1 MNLKPELV
9 EKKDPPMMT
18 KIKYMK
24 FKVDWLDSIEKPIF
38 DILVDIERRFVK
50 KSFFELKKRK
60 NIERTTKK

>member
-24 FKVDWLDSIEKPIF
+24 FKLDWLDSIEKPIF
-38 DILVDIERRFVK
+38 DILVETDKRFIK
-50 KSFFELKKRK
+50 KSFLKLKKRK
-60 NIERTTKK
+60 KTESTNKK